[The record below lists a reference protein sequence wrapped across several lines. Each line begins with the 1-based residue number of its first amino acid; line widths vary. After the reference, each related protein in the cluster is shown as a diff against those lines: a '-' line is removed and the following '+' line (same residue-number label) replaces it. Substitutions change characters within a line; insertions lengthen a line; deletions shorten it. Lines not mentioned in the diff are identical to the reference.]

1 MSNNRRSEQ
10 DGTQQPSPAALSA
23 TASVVLVSTPITT
36 LAPAGDGAWPFTFAK
51 KMKQMTMQ
59 AHRGTDPRT
68 TQFVEVLTALVVMS
82 SIHTFCYFSLGRY
95 TFSVSYDLCVVIA
108 GCLTAVFAAMFL
120 RRSRSWHVGQIAVFV
135 SATLVL
141 ILVHLIFH
149 PALIGDL
156 IWRSLD
162 DRGF

>member
-1 MSNNRRSEQ
+1 MATADKLPRSLRAV
-10 DGTQQPSPAALSA
+10 SPA
-23 TASVVLVSTPITT
+23 
-36 LAPAGDGAWPFTFAK
+36 PAVPPHLTFAK
-51 KMKQMTMQ
+51 KMKLMTMQ